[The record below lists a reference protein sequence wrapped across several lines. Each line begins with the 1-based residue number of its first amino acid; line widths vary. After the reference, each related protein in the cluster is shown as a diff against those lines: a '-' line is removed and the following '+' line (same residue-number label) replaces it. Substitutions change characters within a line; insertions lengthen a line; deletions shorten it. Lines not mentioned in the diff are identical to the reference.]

1 VDPEQSPKRRRGVRY
16 AVIAAGSAF
25 LISASLSG
33 VDPQKVGAAH
43 SFAYFSALSLR
54 QLACVEKQV
63 HESVPRGTV
72 AIVDPSEP
80 YWRQRLTEMNYEWL
94 QLVGDRSKAAVELAV
109 SVSTETEGCK
119 GAVLKV
125 QRL

>member
-1 VDPEQSPKRRRGVRY
+1 
-16 AVIAAGSAF
+16 
-25 LISASLSG
+25 
-33 VDPQKVGAAH
+33 
-43 SFAYFSALSLR
+43 
-54 QLACVEKQV
+54 
-63 HESVPRGTV
+63 
-72 AIVDPSEP
+72 
-80 YWRQRLTEMNYEWL
+80 MNYEWL